1 MAHAPLIP
9 AKRRCI
15 SGRSPTGRRMISP
28 AKAPLPDLFAS
39 MNKTEKQ
46 RGIELEA
53 MKRAGQIAEWWFER
67 FTFKLADDTRYT
79 PDFVIQENDGTLR
92 CEEIKGSFTRED
104 ARPKYTMMAT
114 AFPLALRVLQSL
126 RGDPGN
132 WRVIEVKSL

>member
-1 MAHAPLIP
+1 
-9 AKRRCI
+9 
-15 SGRSPTGRRMISP
+15 MIYP

-92 CEEIKGSFTRED
+92 CEEIKGFWRDD
-104 ARPKYTMMAT
+104 AKVKTKVFCDQ
-114 AFPLALRVLQSL
+114 FPLALRSMKKAVGGGWEIKDYS
-126 RGDPGN
+126 P
-132 WRVIEVKSL
+132 STP